1 MLKIYSFEGKNEEEL
16 LEKALTSLNVKNEEV
31 FVYYN
36 KKEGKLFKL
45 KKHELNILKKEAVV
59 SFIKNYFS
67 KISELMNI
75 DINCEIK
82 IRDDII
88 NVNLLSSDN
97 SIIIGKDGKTLTSIQ
112 QLLKQT
118 LKNKIPFDIKIN
130 LDVSNYKSRKNKQ
143 FENEIIKIAKEVLK
157 TKVDAKLDPMNSY
170 ERRLVH
176 TIISKFE
183 NLETVSEGEEPNR
196 YVIIKFKE

>member
-45 KKHELNILKKEAVV
+45 KKYELNILKKEDVV

-176 TIISKFE
+176 TIVSKFE

>member
-45 KKHELNILKKEAVV
+45 KKYELNILKKEDVV